1 MVYEV
6 RLKLGTDEEGVLWP
20 RRPQIGPSGLIGCL
34 RNLPLRAYKSGNP
47 PSDVHQ
53 HEMFGYARF
62 RCVAFS
68 AGDIFA
74 AVDEKGRVFAFFPLR
89 NRYAL
94 VCHLGTPALECA
106 FSPQQ
111 RTELLVTCE
120 DLTVRCVDVHS
131 KTLVSTLRGHRQIP
145 TCVAFQR
152 PGQLALTASADAVIM
167 WDSANWSRFRTLNA
181 GPGVEAAQFVGNG
194 ELVAVCFKDDSI
206 LMWELSTLALHYR
219 FTLPEYEHAPG
230 LKRFCVS
237 ENCQVIVAS
246 GETPFIYVWE
256 FESQTL
262 IRIIELPATVQRIVE
277 HIFVPLTSNIVGVLG
292 DDGQLNFLNVTSKQ
306 PKVSLQ
312 IAHKIKA
319 MTAFALDLHG
329 KYLAACTSDGCLVL
343 YDLDIARETAYKI
356 QDIRQRADVDDLAF
370 LPHRS
375 ALPNQ
380 SSQLMDSLFG
390 APFQKTNDE
399 VLADPP
405 QPQAAQPSV
414 PMAAIHKT
422 KKSRPYL
429 NPQEYA
435 VQHNR
440 LQQLL
445 GSYGRFPE
453 KYRLLAWKY
462 LLRLPENNATFEHL
476 LAKGDHPAMLRLH
489 ETYPIQNQRLFRRL
503 KRILSAL
510 AFWCPIYGEVQS
522 VPALVFPFVKVC
534 ANNDLVAFEVVLSV
548 LLHWGRDFV
557 LQYPHPPRHQLLRL
571 DQTLQERDPQLHAHF
586 SSHQI
591 SPEDYGWS
599 LVSTAFSEVL
609 TRDDWLCLWD
619 NLFAFWDKPSL
630 LWAAVLAFLH
640 QVRSTLLH
648 ASSSTAIQATFRQQ
662 QPIQTKHFIANL
674 HSIEMTTLAKVV
686 GDDDATKYFPLSLG
700 QYPVFKR
707 YPSFVV
713 DYQIQER
720 NRIASEEAAIE
731 AKRNL
736 LAQIESRTRELEQA
750 HKKWMNDKAQVL
762 EAEHRRRIESMQAE
776 KTRLMEMNILH
787 EQTKERR
794 LKQIALMEQK
804 AREAL
809 EESSKVL
816 RAEHDRWMDELH
828 MHMEKE
834 KWRNQQQVDEEELV
848 RLELDAERRVTELT
862 KDRERE
868 ERLQSMRIEF
878 FAQLR
883 EQEIRDQMVFDAW
896 KEEDRRAVA
905 EQQSKRQ
912 QMESKQQ
919 EREEAKLRRE
929 WQAKFE
935 EQRLQKERQMQLLAQ
950 DRSMRPNPTANN
962 LDDAESE
969 DYTNATNEYP
979 PDRPSPPTPTSLT
992 SQGDETPPLKAPSQQ
1007 APPHQPQQ
1015 RTPPLQAPSPQAPPH
1030 LRQKRPGNTSQIE
1043 PTHAPPPQAREAHP
1057 HPAQVQSRTPAQ
1069 ISPPSPSVHV
1079 TPGVNSEPIDDVSA
1093 RPQPPK
1099 TVSSEHRYY
1108 EGTRDI
1114 GDEVPPLVQD
1124 LPSPTTS
1131 YLSRQSL
1138 PQVPPMQARPHE
1150 AARQQSS
1157 FQQAPYQPI
1166 PQSLPNLSAPL
1177 QKDSKESSRISYKWS
1192 DRELLQHAL
1201 GELSS
1206 DEDEGP
1212 VVRPRALPPSQ
1223 QMSQLEQDL
1232 RAEFSDLSGSDGA
1245 ESLEQRP
1252 LSELERD
1259 LEDLIG
1265 DDSDDDERS
1274 TSPRSSVDL
1283 KSLFAHV
1290 NQPPVQVSVPAPP
1303 PAPTTLP
1310 DRDRLTETT
1319 RKLLQLR
1326 SKLSDLET
1334 MAKQTVPVEVE
1345 EKLDAGASGDK
1356 AEHTKLLERAK
1367 ELLQQHA
1374 ARLRRETDHA

>member
-1 MVYEV
+1 
-6 RLKLGTDEEGVLWP
+6 
-20 RRPQIGPSGLIGCL
+20 
-34 RNLPLRAYKSGNP
+34 
-47 PSDVHQ
+47 
-53 HEMFGYARF
+53 MFGYARF

-277 HIFVPLTSNIVGVLG
+277 
-292 DDGQLNFLNVTSKQ
+292 
-306 PKVSLQ
+306 
-312 IAHKIKA
+312 
-319 MTAFALDLHG
+319 
-329 KYLAACTSDGCLVL
+329 
-343 YDLDIARETAYKI
+343 
-356 QDIRQRADVDDLAF
+356 
-370 LPHRS
+370 
-375 ALPNQ
+375 
-380 SSQLMDSLFG
+380 
-390 APFQKTNDE
+390 
-399 VLADPP
+399 
-405 QPQAAQPSV
+405 
-414 PMAAIHKT
+414 
-422 KKSRPYL
+422 
-429 NPQEYA
+429 
-435 VQHNR
+435 
-440 LQQLL
+440 
-445 GSYGRFPE
+445 
-453 KYRLLAWKY
+453 
-462 LLRLPENNATFEHL
+462 
-476 LAKGDHPAMLRLH
+476 
-489 ETYPIQNQRLFRRL
+489 
-503 KRILSAL
+503 
-510 AFWCPIYGEVQS
+510 
-522 VPALVFPFVKVC
+522 
-534 ANNDLVAFEVVLSV
+534 
-548 LLHWGRDFV
+548 
-557 LQYPHPPRHQLLRL
+557 
-571 DQTLQERDPQLHAHF
+571 
-586 SSHQI
+586 
-591 SPEDYGWS
+591 
-599 LVSTAFSEVL
+599 
-609 TRDDWLCLWD
+609 
-619 NLFAFWDKPSL
+619 
-630 LWAAVLAFLH
+630 
-640 QVRSTLLH
+640 
-648 ASSSTAIQATFRQQ
+648 
-662 QPIQTKHFIANL
+662 
-674 HSIEMTTLAKVV
+674 
-686 GDDDATKYFPLSLG
+686 
-700 QYPVFKR
+700 
-707 YPSFVV
+707 
-713 DYQIQER
+713 ER

>member
-1 MVYEV
+1 M
-6 RLKLGTDEEGVLWP
+6 
-20 RRPQIGPSGLIGCL
+20 
-34 RNLPLRAYKSGNP
+34 
-47 PSDVHQ
+47 
-53 HEMFGYARF
+53 M
-62 RCVAFS
+62 
-68 AGDIFA
+68 
-74 AVDEKGRVFAFFPLR
+74 
-89 NRYAL
+89 
-94 VCHLGTPALECA
+94 
-106 FSPQQ
+106 
-111 RTELLVTCE
+111 
-120 DLTVRCVDVHS
+120 
-131 KTLVSTLRGHRQIP
+131 
-145 TCVAFQR
+145 
-152 PGQLALTASADAVIM
+152 
-167 WDSANWSRFRTLNA
+167 
-181 GPGVEAAQFVGNG
+181 
-194 ELVAVCFKDDSI
+194 
-206 LMWELSTLALHYR
+206 
-219 FTLPEYEHAPG
+219 
-230 LKRFCVS
+230 
-237 ENCQVIVAS
+237 
-246 GETPFIYVWE
+246 
-256 FESQTL
+256 
-262 IRIIELPATVQRIVE
+262 
-277 HIFVPLTSNIVGVLG
+277 
-292 DDGQLNFLNVTSKQ
+292 
-306 PKVSLQ
+306 
-312 IAHKIKA
+312 
-319 MTAFALDLHG
+319 
-329 KYLAACTSDGCLVL
+329 
-343 YDLDIARETAYKI
+343 
-356 QDIRQRADVDDLAF
+356 
-370 LPHRS
+370 
-375 ALPNQ
+375 
-380 SSQLMDSLFG
+380 
-390 APFQKTNDE
+390 
-399 VLADPP
+399 
-405 QPQAAQPSV
+405 
-414 PMAAIHKT
+414 
-422 KKSRPYL
+422 
-429 NPQEYA
+429 
-435 VQHNR
+435 
-440 LQQLL
+440 
-445 GSYGRFPE
+445 
-453 KYRLLAWKY
+453 
-462 LLRLPENNATFEHL
+462 
-476 LAKGDHPAMLRLH
+476 
-489 ETYPIQNQRLFRRL
+489 
-503 KRILSAL
+503 
-510 AFWCPIYGEVQS
+510 
-522 VPALVFPFVKVC
+522 
-534 ANNDLVAFEVVLSV
+534 
-548 LLHWGRDFV
+548 
-557 LQYPHPPRHQLLRL
+557 
-571 DQTLQERDPQLHAHF
+571 
-586 SSHQI
+586 
-591 SPEDYGWS
+591 
-599 LVSTAFSEVL
+599 
-609 TRDDWLCLWD
+609 
-619 NLFAFWDKPSL
+619 
-630 LWAAVLAFLH
+630 
-640 QVRSTLLH
+640 
-648 ASSSTAIQATFRQQ
+648 
-662 QPIQTKHFIANL
+662 
-674 HSIEMTTLAKVV
+674 
-686 GDDDATKYFPLSLG
+686 
-700 QYPVFKR
+700 
-707 YPSFVV
+707 
-713 DYQIQER
+713 ER

-992 SQGDETPPLKAPSQQ
+992 SQGDETPPLQAPSQQ

-1015 RTPPLQAPSPQAPPH
+1015 RTPPLQAPSPQAPPY

-1201 GELSS
+1201 DELSS

-1212 VVRPRALPPSQ
+1212 VVRPRALPPSR

-1259 LEDLIG
+1259 FGDLIG

-1283 KSLFAHV
+1283 KLLFAHV

-1319 RKLLQLR
+1319 IKLLQLR